1 MDMPTIGVEEWLN
14 VWERSTTTDI
24 AQSTIASL
32 TMAELRALDGADGA
46 EFYELLDR
54 ETMNYGWI
62 EGSPAFKREVKG
74 LYRTEVDPA
83 DILQTNGCTG
93 ANLNALMA
101 LVSPGDHVIAEWP
114 TYAPLYEIPRA
125 LGAEVEYWRI
135 KEELDWNPDIKDLE
149 RLIRPDTRL
158 ICINNASNP
167 IGTILS
173 ADTLHQLAE
182 IAASV
187 GAYVLCD
194 EVYQPMDGEAEYESI
209 VDAYERGIATNSV
222 SKTYSTPG
230 ARCGWVI
237 APREVSDRIRVCRDY
252 TMICCG
258 AFSDAL
264 GTYVLRHRD
273 AILARN
279 RNILLRN
286 RELAQ
291 RWIDAQP
298 RVSWVAP
305 KGVSTAFVR
314 LDIPEKDEAFCRRLL
329 ERRGV
334 LLVPGSRFELPC
346 GARLGYCAQTEVL
359 RRGLTLFGEELAE
372 LDR

>member
-1 MDMPTIGVEEWLN
+1 
-14 VWERSTTTDI
+14 
-24 AQSTIASL
+24 
-32 TMAELRALDGADGA
+32 
-46 EFYELLDR
+46 
-54 ETMNYGWI
+54 
-62 EGSPAFKREVKG
+62 
-74 LYRTEVDPA
+74 
-83 DILQTNGCTG
+83 
-93 ANLNALMA
+93 
-101 LVSPGDHVIAEWP
+101 
-114 TYAPLYEIPRA
+114 
-125 LGAEVEYWRI
+125 
-135 KEELDWNPDIKDLE
+135 
-149 RLIRPDTRL
+149 
-158 ICINNASNP
+158 
-167 IGTILS
+167 
-173 ADTLHQLAE
+173 
-182 IAASV
+182 
-187 GAYVLCD
+187 
-194 EVYQPMDGEAEYESI
+194 MDGEAEYESI

-252 TMICCG
+252 TMICG
-258 AFSDAL
+258 GVFSDAL

-314 LDIPEKDEAFCRRLL
+314 LDIPEKNETFCRRLL

>member
-1 MDMPTIGVEEWLN
+1 
-14 VWERSTTTDI
+14 
-24 AQSTIASL
+24 
-32 TMAELRALDGADGA
+32 
-46 EFYELLDR
+46 
-54 ETMNYGWI
+54 MNYGWI
-62 EGSPAFKREVKG
+62 EDSPAFKREVKG

-194 EVYQPMDGEAEYESI
+194 EVYQPRRQIGE
-209 VDAYERGIATNSV
+209 
-222 SKTYSTPG
+222 
-230 ARCGWVI
+230 
-237 APREVSDRIRVCRDY
+237 
-252 TMICCG
+252 
-258 AFSDAL
+258 
-264 GTYVLRHRD
+264 
-273 AILARN
+273 
-279 RNILLRN
+279 
-286 RELAQ
+286 
-291 RWIDAQP
+291 
-298 RVSWVAP
+298 
-305 KGVSTAFVR
+305 
-314 LDIPEKDEAFCRRLL
+314 
-329 ERRGV
+329 
-334 LLVPGSRFELPC
+334 LV
-346 GARLGYCAQTEVL
+346 
-359 RRGLTLFGEELAE
+359 
-372 LDR
+372 

>member
-14 VWERSTTTDI
+14 VWERSATTDI

-32 TMAELRALDGADGA
+32 TMAELKALDGADGA
-46 EFYELLDR
+46 ELYELLDR

-62 EGSPAFKREVKG
+62 EGSPAFKHEVKG
-74 LYRTEVDPA
+74 LYRKDIDPA

-125 LGAEVEYWRI
+125 LGAEVEYWQI

-173 ADTLHQLAE
+173 TDTLHQLAE

-209 VDAYERGIATNSV
+209 VDAYERGIATNRLEDLLDARRPLRLGHRAAGGLRPHPRLSRLHDDLRWRLQRRARDLR
-222 SKTYSTPG
+222 TQAQGRHTRAQQGYPPAQQG
-230 ARCGWVI
+230 AGPKVDRCP
-237 APREVSDRIRVCRDY
+237 APRL
-252 TMICCG
+252 MGG
-258 AFSDAL
+258 AQ
-264 GTYVLRHRD
+264 G
-273 AILARN
+273 
-279 RNILLRN
+279 
-286 RELAQ
+286 
-291 RWIDAQP
+291 
-298 RVSWVAP
+298 
-305 KGVSTAFVR
+305 R
-314 LDIPEKDEAFCRRLL
+314 LDGLRQARHTREGRDLLQEALREAGR
-329 ERRGV
+329 
-334 LLVPGSRFELPC
+334 P
-346 GARLGYCAQTEVL
+346 ARAGQPL
-359 RRGLTLFGEELAE
+359 
-372 LDR
+372 